1 MDNQKENQNAAAPQ
15 EAKTTPAAP
24 AEKPEAPVEKPVPP
38 TEQSAVPPAEP
49 AKPEVQSAPA
59 APKATAQAAKPAAVK
74 APAYNLTVSVSPHA
88 HSNEST
94 RSIMLDVIIALLPA
108 LIGACVFFGMR
119 SLMLCA
125 VSAAACVFFEWAYRK
140 VMKLD
145 CTVGD
150 LSAIVTGLL
159 LAFVCPV
166 TTPYWCIIIGD
177 FFAIIIVKQLFG
189 GIGQNF
195 MNPALAGRAFMFS
208 WPVIMSTWV
217 VPGTTVAVFG
227 SNADATTAATAMSYM
242 HNGLLPDGISL
253 MELFIGN
260 AGGCLGET
268 SFLLL
273 LIGGIYLVIRK
284 VITPTIPV
292 AYIATVAVLTF
303 LFPMGNDNV
312 TWMAYQ
318 LFGGGL
324 ALGAIFMATDY
335 VTSPVT
341 KTGQLIY
348 GIACGLLTVFIRYFG
363 SYPEGVSYAII
374 IMNCCVFLIDKIGR
388 PKRFGLVKEATEG
401 GAK

>member
-1 MDNQKENQNAAAPQ
+1 MENQNENQ
-15 EAKTTPAAP
+15 NVNETSEAKTTPAPAAPAAEKP
-24 AEKPEAPVEKPVPP
+24 AEKPAEA
-38 TEQSAVPPAEP
+38 A
-49 AKPEVQSAPA
+49 
-59 APKATAQAAKPAAVK
+59 AAKPAAPK
-74 APAYNLTVSVSPHA
+74 PAAPKTPAGPAYNLTVSVSPHA

-125 VSAAACVFFEWAYRK
+125 VSCAACVFFEWAYRK

-217 VPGTTVAVFG
+217 VPGTAVAVFG

-242 HNGLLPDGISL
+242 HNGLMPEGISL

-273 LIGGIYLVIRK
+273 LIGGVYLVIRK

-388 PKRFGLVKEATEG
+388 PKRFGLVKEAKEG

>member
-1 MDNQKENQNAAAPQ
+1 MDTKMENQNENQKVNEAP
-15 EAKTTPAAP
+15 EAKTTPASAAP
-24 AEKPEAPVEKPVPP
+24 AAEKPVEKP
-38 TEQSAVPPAEP
+38 AEAAA
-49 AKPEVQSAPA
+49 AKPA
-59 APKATAQAAKPAAVK
+59 APKAPAG
-74 APAYNLTVSVSPHA
+74 PAYNLTVSVSPHA

-125 VSAAACVFFEWAYRK
+125 VSCAACVFFEWAYRK

-217 VPGTTVAVFG
+217 VPGTAVAVFG

-242 HNGLLPDGISL
+242 HNGLLPEGISL
-253 MELFIGN
+253 TELFIGN

-273 LIGGIYLVIRK
+273 LIGGVYLVIRK

-348 GIACGLLTVFIRYFG
+348 GIACGLITVFIRYFG

-388 PKRFGLVKEATEG
+388 PKRFGLVKEAKEG

>member
-1 MDNQKENQNAAAPQ
+1 MENQNEKVNETP
-15 EAKTTPAAP
+15 ETKTTPAAP
-24 AEKPEAPVEKPVPP
+24 AAEKPAEKP
-38 TEQSAVPPAEP
+38 AEAAA
-49 AKPEVQSAPA
+49 AKPAAPKPA
-59 APKATAQAAKPAAVK
+59 APKAPAG
-74 APAYNLTVSVSPHA
+74 PAYNLTVSVSPHA

-125 VSAAACVFFEWAYRK
+125 VSCAACVFFEWAYRK

-217 VPGTTVAVFG
+217 VPGTAVAVFG

-242 HNGLLPDGISL
+242 HNGLMPEGISL

-273 LIGGIYLVIRK
+273 LIGGVYLVIRK

-388 PKRFGLVKEATEG
+388 PKRFGLVKEAKEG

>member
-1 MDNQKENQNAAAPQ
+1 MENQNENQ
-15 EAKTTPAAP
+15 KVNETSEAKTTPAPAAPAAEKP
-24 AEKPEAPVEKPVPP
+24 AEKPAEAAAAKPVAP
-38 TEQSAVPPAEP
+38 
-49 AKPEVQSAPA
+49 KPA
-59 APKATAQAAKPAAVK
+59 APKTPAG
-74 APAYNLTVSVSPHA
+74 PAYNLTVSVSPHA

-125 VSAAACVFFEWAYRK
+125 VSCAACVFFEWAYRK

-217 VPGTTVAVFG
+217 VPGTAVAVFG

-242 HNGLLPDGISL
+242 HNGLMPEGISL

-273 LIGGIYLVIRK
+273 LIGGVYLVIRK

-388 PKRFGLVKEATEG
+388 PKRFGLVKEAKEG

>member
-1 MDNQKENQNAAAPQ
+1 
-15 EAKTTPAAP
+15 
-24 AEKPEAPVEKPVPP
+24 
-38 TEQSAVPPAEP
+38 
-49 AKPEVQSAPA
+49 
-59 APKATAQAAKPAAVK
+59 
-74 APAYNLTVSVSPHA
+74 
-88 HSNEST
+88 
-94 RSIMLDVIIALLPA
+94 MLDVIIALLPA

-125 VSAAACVFFEWAYRK
+125 VSCAACVFFEWAYRK

-217 VPGTTVAVFG
+217 VPGTAVAVFG

-242 HNGLLPDGISL
+242 HNGLMPEGISL

-273 LIGGIYLVIRK
+273 LIGGVYLVIRK

-388 PKRFGLVKEATEG
+388 PKRFGLVKEAKEG
-401 GAK
+401 GEMCIRDRDVLREIIAAPEGPAQAVCRIRQEAMEQAIRDAGRWPLREVEREAMMELGMWNHYTSIPRKTEE

>member
-1 MDNQKENQNAAAPQ
+1 MENQNENQ
-15 EAKTTPAAP
+15 KVNETSEAKTTPAPAAPAAEKP
-24 AEKPEAPVEKPVPP
+24 AEKPAEA
-38 TEQSAVPPAEP
+38 A
-49 AKPEVQSAPA
+49 
-59 APKATAQAAKPAAVK
+59 AAKPAAPK
-74 APAYNLTVSVSPHA
+74 PAAPKTPAGPAYNLTVSVSPHA

-125 VSAAACVFFEWAYRK
+125 VSCAACVFFEWAYRK

-217 VPGTTVAVFG
+217 VPGTAVAVFG

-242 HNGLLPDGISL
+242 HNGLMPEGISL

-273 LIGGIYLVIRK
+273 LIGGVYLVIRK

-303 LFPMGNDNV
+303 LFPMGNDNI

-388 PKRFGLVKEATEG
+388 PKRFGLVKEAKEG

>member
-1 MDNQKENQNAAAPQ
+1 MENQKVNETS
-15 EAKTTPAAP
+15 EAKTTPALAAPAAEKP
-24 AEKPEAPVEKPVPP
+24 AEKPAEA
-38 TEQSAVPPAEP
+38 A
-49 AKPEVQSAPA
+49 
-59 APKATAQAAKPAAVK
+59 AAKPAAPK
-74 APAYNLTVSVSPHA
+74 PAAPKTPAGPAYNLTVSVSPHA

-125 VSAAACVFFEWAYRK
+125 VSCAACVFFEWAYRK

-217 VPGTTVAVFG
+217 VPGTAVAVFG

-242 HNGLLPDGISL
+242 HNGLMPEGISL

-273 LIGGIYLVIRK
+273 LIGGVYLVIRK

-388 PKRFGLVKEATEG
+388 PKRFGLVKEAKEG

>member
-1 MDNQKENQNAAAPQ
+1 MENQNENQ
-15 EAKTTPAAP
+15 KVNETSEAKTTPAPAAPAAEKP
-24 AEKPEAPVEKPVPP
+24 AEKPAEA
-38 TEQSAVPPAEP
+38 A
-49 AKPEVQSAPA
+49 
-59 APKATAQAAKPAAVK
+59 AAKPAAPK
-74 APAYNLTVSVSPHA
+74 PAAPKTPAGPAYNLTVSVSPHA

-125 VSAAACVFFEWAYRK
+125 VSCAACVFFEWAYRK

-217 VPGTTVAVFG
+217 VPGTAVAVFG

-242 HNGLLPDGISL
+242 HNGLMPEGISL

-273 LIGGIYLVIRK
+273 LIGGVYLVIRK

-363 SYPEGVSYAII
+363 SYPEGVCYSIM
-374 IMNCCVFLIDKIGR
+374 IMNLVVALIDKAVK
-388 PKRFGLVKEATEG
+388 PSRFGVVKSANKEAA
-401 GAK
+401 AK

>member
-1 MDNQKENQNAAAPQ
+1 MDTKMENQNENQ
-15 EAKTTPAAP
+15 KVNETSEAKTTPAPAAPAAEKP
-24 AEKPEAPVEKPVPP
+24 AEKPAEA
-38 TEQSAVPPAEP
+38 A
-49 AKPEVQSAPA
+49 
-59 APKATAQAAKPAAVK
+59 AAKPAAPK
-74 APAYNLTVSVSPHA
+74 PAAPKTPAGPAYNLTVSVSPHA

-125 VSAAACVFFEWAYRK
+125 VSCAACVFFEWAYRK

-217 VPGTTVAVFG
+217 VPGTAVAVFG

-242 HNGLLPDGISL
+242 HNGLMPEGISL

-273 LIGGIYLVIRK
+273 LIGGVYLVIRK

-388 PKRFGLVKEATEG
+388 PKRFGLVKEAKEG

>member
-1 MDNQKENQNAAAPQ
+1 MENQNENQ
-15 EAKTTPAAP
+15 KVNETSEAKTTPAPAAPAAEKP
-24 AEKPEAPVEKPVPP
+24 AEKPAEA
-38 TEQSAVPPAEP
+38 A
-49 AKPEVQSAPA
+49 
-59 APKATAQAAKPAAVK
+59 AAKPAAPK
-74 APAYNLTVSVSPHA
+74 PAAPKTPAGPAYNLTVSVSPHA

-94 RSIMLDVIIALLPA
+94 RSIMLDIIIALLPA

-125 VSAAACVFFEWAYRK
+125 VSCAACVFFEWAYRK

-217 VPGTTVAVFG
+217 VPGTAVAVFG

-242 HNGLLPDGISL
+242 HNGLMPEGISL

-273 LIGGIYLVIRK
+273 LIGGVYLVIRK

-388 PKRFGLVKEATEG
+388 PKRFGLVKEAKEG

>member
-1 MDNQKENQNAAAPQ
+1 MENQNENQ
-15 EAKTTPAAP
+15 KVNETSEAKTTPALAAPAAEKP
-24 AEKPEAPVEKPVPP
+24 AEKPAEA
-38 TEQSAVPPAEP
+38 A
-49 AKPEVQSAPA
+49 
-59 APKATAQAAKPAAVK
+59 AAKPAAPK
-74 APAYNLTVSVSPHA
+74 PAAPKTPAGPAYNLTVSVSPHA

-125 VSAAACVFFEWAYRK
+125 VSCAACVFFEWAYRK

-217 VPGTTVAVFG
+217 VPGTAVAVFG

-242 HNGLLPDGISL
+242 HNGLMPEGISL

-273 LIGGIYLVIRK
+273 LIGGVYLVIRK

-388 PKRFGLVKEATEG
+388 PKRFGLVKEAKEG

>member
-1 MDNQKENQNAAAPQ
+1 MENQNENQKVNETP
-15 EAKTTPAAP
+15 EAKTTPAPAAPAAEKP
-24 AEKPEAPVEKPVPP
+24 AEKP
-38 TEQSAVPPAEP
+38 AEVAA
-49 AKPEVQSAPA
+49 AKPAAPKPA
-59 APKATAQAAKPAAVK
+59 APKAPAG
-74 APAYNLTVSVSPHA
+74 PAYNLTVSVSPHA

-125 VSAAACVFFEWAYRK
+125 VSCAACVFFEWAYRK

-217 VPGTTVAVFG
+217 VPGTAVAVFG

-242 HNGLLPDGISL
+242 HNGLLPEGISL
-253 MELFIGN
+253 TELFIGN

-273 LIGGIYLVIRK
+273 LIGGVYLVIRK

-388 PKRFGLVKEATEG
+388 PKRFGLVKEAKEG

>member
-1 MDNQKENQNAAAPQ
+1 MENQNENQ
-15 EAKTTPAAP
+15 KVNETSEAKTTPAPAAPAAEKP
-24 AEKPEAPVEKPVPP
+24 AEKPAEA
-38 TEQSAVPPAEP
+38 A
-49 AKPEVQSAPA
+49 
-59 APKATAQAAKPAAVK
+59 AAKPAAPK
-74 APAYNLTVSVSPHA
+74 PAAPKTPAGPAYNLTVSVSPHA

-125 VSAAACVFFEWAYRK
+125 VSCAACVFFEWAYRK

-217 VPGTTVAVFG
+217 VPGTAVAVFG
-227 SNADATTAATAMSYM
+227 SNADAITAATAMSYM
-242 HNGLLPDGISL
+242 HNGLMPEGISL

-273 LIGGIYLVIRK
+273 LIGGVYLVIRK

-388 PKRFGLVKEATEG
+388 PKRFGLVKEAKEG

>member
-1 MDNQKENQNAAAPQ
+1 MENQNENQ
-15 EAKTTPAAP
+15 KVNETSEAKTTPAPAAPAAEKP
-24 AEKPEAPVEKPVPP
+24 AEKPAEA
-38 TEQSAVPPAEP
+38 A
-49 AKPEVQSAPA
+49 
-59 APKATAQAAKPAAVK
+59 AAKPAAPK
-74 APAYNLTVSVSPHA
+74 PAAPKTPAGPAYNLTVSVSPHA

-125 VSAAACVFFEWAYRK
+125 VSCAACVFFEWAYRK

-217 VPGTTVAVFG
+217 VPGTAVAVFG
-227 SNADATTAATAMSYM
+227 SNADSTTAATAMSYM
-242 HNGLLPDGISL
+242 HNGLMPEGISL

-273 LIGGIYLVIRK
+273 LIGGVYLVIRK

-388 PKRFGLVKEATEG
+388 PKRFGLVKEAKEG

>member
-1 MDNQKENQNAAAPQ
+1 MENQNETQ
-15 EAKTTPAAP
+15 KVNETSEAKTTPAPAAPAAEKP
-24 AEKPEAPVEKPVPP
+24 AEKPAEA
-38 TEQSAVPPAEP
+38 A
-49 AKPEVQSAPA
+49 
-59 APKATAQAAKPAAVK
+59 AAKPAAPK
-74 APAYNLTVSVSPHA
+74 PAAPKTPAGPAYNLTVSVSPHA

-125 VSAAACVFFEWAYRK
+125 VSCAACVFFEWAYRK

-217 VPGTTVAVFG
+217 VPGTAVAVFG

-242 HNGLLPDGISL
+242 HNGLMPEGISL

-273 LIGGIYLVIRK
+273 LIGGVYLVIRK

-388 PKRFGLVKEATEG
+388 PKRFGLVKEAKEG

>member
-1 MDNQKENQNAAAPQ
+1 MENQNDNQKVNETS
-15 EAKTTPAAP
+15 EAKTTPAPAAPAAEKP
-24 AEKPEAPVEKPVPP
+24 AEKPAEA
-38 TEQSAVPPAEP
+38 A
-49 AKPEVQSAPA
+49 
-59 APKATAQAAKPAAVK
+59 AAKPAAPK
-74 APAYNLTVSVSPHA
+74 PAAPKTPAGPAYNLTVSVSPHA

-125 VSAAACVFFEWAYRK
+125 VSCAACVFFEWAYRK

-217 VPGTTVAVFG
+217 VPGTAVAVFG

-242 HNGLLPDGISL
+242 HNGLMPEGISL

-273 LIGGIYLVIRK
+273 LIGGVYLVIRK

-388 PKRFGLVKEATEG
+388 PKRFGLVKEAKEG

>member
-1 MDNQKENQNAAAPQ
+1 MENQNENQKVNETP
-15 EAKTTPAAP
+15 EAKTTPAPAAPAAEKP
-24 AEKPEAPVEKPVPP
+24 AEKP
-38 TEQSAVPPAEP
+38 AEVAA
-49 AKPEVQSAPA
+49 AKPAAPKPA
-59 APKATAQAAKPAAVK
+59 APKAPAG
-74 APAYNLTVSVSPHA
+74 PAYNLTVSVSPHA

-125 VSAAACVFFEWAYRK
+125 VSCAACVFFEWAYRK

-217 VPGTTVAVFG
+217 VPGTAVAVFG

-242 HNGLLPDGISL
+242 HNGLLPEGISL
-253 MELFIGN
+253 TELFIGN

-273 LIGGIYLVIRK
+273 LIGGVYLVIRK

-388 PKRFGLVKEATEG
+388 PKRFGLVKEAKEG
-401 GAK
+401 GAQ

>member
-1 MDNQKENQNAAAPQ
+1 MENQNENQ
-15 EAKTTPAAP
+15 KVNETSEAKTTPAPAAPAAEKP
-24 AEKPEAPVEKPVPP
+24 AEKPAEA
-38 TEQSAVPPAEP
+38 A
-49 AKPEVQSAPA
+49 
-59 APKATAQAAKPAAVK
+59 AAKPAAPK
-74 APAYNLTVSVSPHA
+74 PAAPKTPAGPAYNLTVSVSPHA

-125 VSAAACVFFEWAYRK
+125 VSCAACVFFEWAYRK

-189 GIGQNF
+189 GLGQNF

-217 VPGTTVAVFG
+217 VPGTAVAVFG

-242 HNGLLPDGISL
+242 HNGLMPEGISL

-273 LIGGIYLVIRK
+273 LIGGVYLVIRK

-388 PKRFGLVKEATEG
+388 PKRFGLVKEAKEG

>member
-1 MDNQKENQNAAAPQ
+1 MENQNENQ
-15 EAKTTPAAP
+15 KVNETSEAKTTPAPAAPAAEKP
-24 AEKPEAPVEKPVPP
+24 AEKPAEA
-38 TEQSAVPPAEP
+38 A
-49 AKPEVQSAPA
+49 
-59 APKATAQAAKPAAVK
+59 AAKPAAPK
-74 APAYNLTVSVSPHA
+74 PAAPKTPAGPAYNLTVSVSPHA

-125 VSAAACVFFEWAYRK
+125 VSCAACVFFEWAYRK

-217 VPGTTVAVFG
+217 VPGTAVAVFG

-242 HNGLLPDGISL
+242 HNGLMPEGISL

-273 LIGGIYLVIRK
+273 LIGAIVGLKLVGE
-284 VITPTIPV
+284 PH
-292 AYIATVAVLTF
+292 
-303 LFPMGNDNV
+303 
-312 TWMAYQ
+312 
-318 LFGGGL
+318 
-324 ALGAIFMATDY
+324 
-335 VTSPVT
+335 
-341 KTGQLIY
+341 
-348 GIACGLLTVFIRYFG
+348 
-363 SYPEGVSYAII
+363 
-374 IMNCCVFLIDKIGR
+374 
-388 PKRFGLVKEATEG
+388 
-401 GAK
+401 